1 MKKDKRNPKKT
12 CQGVSR
18 RGFLAGVGTAVVS
31 SAVIGT
37 GAQSAEAQILRVSRQ
52 EELQDIAITVNG
64 VKYQVSVEPRW
75 TLAEVLR
82 DHLGLTGTKIGCNAG
97 ECGAC
102 TVLLDG
108 KPVNACLVL
117 AATAQDREILTIEGL
132 ARNGKLHPLQEA
144 FVKEGAVQCGF
155 CTPGILMSLKAL
167 LDSNPAPTLEEIKI
181 AMAGNLCRCTGYSKM
196 FKAVE
201 SLDRGT

>member
-1 MKKDKRNPKKT
+1 MKIPVTLK
-12 CQGVSR
+12 
-18 RGFLAGVGTAVVS
+18 
-31 SAVIGT
+31 
-37 GAQSAEAQILRVSRQ
+37 
-52 EELQDIAITVNG
+52 VNG
-64 VKYQVSVEPRW
+64 ETYDLIIAPYR
-75 TLAEVLR
+75 TLLDVLR
-82 DHLGLTGTKIGCNAG
+82 EEIHLTGSKKGCDAG
-97 ECGAC
+97 DCGAC

-167 LDSNPAPTLEEIKI
+167 LDTNPA
-181 AMAGNLCRCTGYSKM
+181 
-196 FKAVE
+196 
-201 SLDRGT
+201 

>member
-1 MKKDKRNPKKT
+1 MKIPVTLK
-12 CQGVSR
+12 
-18 RGFLAGVGTAVVS
+18 
-31 SAVIGT
+31 
-37 GAQSAEAQILRVSRQ
+37 
-52 EELQDIAITVNG
+52 VNG
-64 VKYQVSVEPRW
+64 ETYDLIIAPYR
-75 TLAEVLR
+75 TLLDVLR
-82 DHLGLTGTKIGCNAG
+82 EEIHLTGSKKGCDAG
-97 ECGAC
+97 DCGAC

-201 SLDRGT
+201 SLDRSRDAGLF